1 MELLVC
7 TSHFSRVD
15 NSDATEK
22 TLARRELIFFVSWL
36 VGKWALP
43 HNHSNKTY
51 KATGVSVESCSVHG
65 SK

>member
-43 HNHSNKTY
+43 HNHSKQN
-51 KATGVSVESCSVHG
+51 V
-65 SK
+65 